1 MRVLHDGKQRAN
13 FAVSFRMV
21 NLLILY
27 ITDCLTSKTYWIM
40 KTKYLFMI
48 AAALFIFG
56 CSGEPQ
62 AGYLEDKN
70 SSDAGKSGTD
80 TSDPTHEELLPP
92 GSVAFPINL
101 ETKEIE
107 SGGEAGVFS
116 VKSDDRGWHITG
128 FRFIVDEDTVTE
140 KNPLK
145 TIPND
150 NGVLDHIVVPDTF
163 AYDWV
168 EAIKISNTEL
178 QVKLNENNSGKKREV
193 WVGVDGPLLI
203 GEELHITQEDK

>member
-1 MRVLHDGKQRAN
+1 L
-13 FAVSFRMV
+13 
-21 NLLILY
+21 
-27 ITDCLTSKTYWIM
+27 
-40 KTKYLFMI
+40 
-48 AAALFIFG
+48 
-56 CSGEPQ
+56 
-62 AGYLEDKN
+62 AGSQEDN
-70 SSDAGKSGTD
+70 TD
-80 TSDPTHEELLPP
+80 TTKSEKGDDPDEELPTV
-92 GSVAFPINL
+92 GGTSFPIGL
-101 ETKEIE
+101 RSKEIE

-128 FRFIVDEDTVTE
+128 FRFVVDEDTVTE
-140 KNPLK
+140 RNPMK

-203 GEELHITQEDK
+203 GEELHITQKATQ